1 VTEFE
6 GQLLT
11 SPSAID
17 QIAALA
23 DGAAA
28 AEQLV
33 PGGYYVVAS
42 RDGQLHRI
50 DLTGDQWRDTPRR
63 KTGTTVVR
71 DVDSFVNYWGKH
83 ADDDSEIYADR
94 TKLAVTAV
102 LDAHAQENPRWGQHR
117 LVLQLR
123 HSDAFEAWQRS
134 SATLMAQA
142 AFAEFLEE
150 QRTAIVD
157 PSAADMLELA
167 QSFEASTKASFKSG
181 TRLASGERT
190 LAYVEEIEAK
200 AGKRGELTIPDH
212 FTLALAVFDGAS
224 EAEEVTARLRYRIE
238 DGRLRIGYVLDQIG
252 DVVAAAFE
260 AVVASVDGQV
270 VVPILRGTPA

>member
-1 VTEFE
+1 VTDFE

-28 AEQLV
+28 AEQLA
-33 PGGYYVVAS
+33 PGGFYVVAS
-42 RDGQLHRI
+42 RDGRLHQI
-50 DLTGDQWRDTPRR
+50 DLTGDQWRDAPKR
-63 KTGTTVVR
+63 KTGTTVVT
-71 DVDSFVNYWGKH
+71 DVNSFSSYWEKH
-83 ADDDSEIYADR
+83 SDGGSEVYADR
-94 TKLAVTAV
+94 TKLAVTAI
-102 LDAHAQENPRWGQHR
+102 LDAHTDTGPRWGQHR

-123 HSDAFEAWQRS
+123 HSDAFTAWQKWSGHLR
-134 SATLMAQA
+134 AQGD
-142 AFAEFLEE
+142 FAEFVED
-150 QRTAIVD
+150 QRSTIVD

-167 QSFEASTKASFKSG
+167 QSFEASTKGTFKSA

-200 AGKRGELTIPDH
+200 AGKRGDLVIPDH
-212 FTLALAVFDGAS
+212 FTLALAVFDGAT

-252 DVVAAAFE
+252 DVIASAFE
-260 AVVASVDGQV
+260 AVVADVNV
-270 VVPILRGTPA
+270 RVTAPILRGTPA